1 LEQTRAVH
9 DGKELLFVLE
19 LAALKAPQLL
29 ERGQVSLR
37 EPTDSDAEEFLVAW
51 RADYQVERLG
61 AVRSPE
67 LEASARQQIAGW
79 RERRQL
85 WVLVDDARV
94 VAMTGFN
101 AATRGIVQIGG
112 VSTPPALR
120 GKGYARAAVAA
131 SLQLAREN
139 GARRSVLFTSEHN
152 QPARRAYASLGYQVS
167 GNFGLVLF

>member
-1 LEQTRAVH
+1 MEQTSSVH
-9 DGKELLFVLE
+9 DGKELLLVLE
-19 LAALKAPQLL
+19 LAALKAPDRL

-37 EPTDSDAEEFLVAW
+37 EPTDSEAEEFLAPW
-51 RADYQVERLG
+51 RADYLVECLG

-67 LEASARQQIAGW
+67 LESSARHQIAGW

-85 WVLVDDARV
+85 WVLVHDARI

-101 AATRGIVQIGG
+101 ANTRGIVQVGG
-112 VSTPPALR
+112 VFTPPALR

-131 SLQLAREN
+131 SLLLARKN

-152 QPARRAYASLGYQVS
+152 QPARRAYASLGYEVT
-167 GNFGLVLF
+167 GDFGLVLF